1 VCASPNPTSTT
12 SSPKTAYTVADVAAA
27 MLVAGNGRGRLSDS
41 GRDALDAAME
51 GDNPE
56 DDSDKPVIY

>member
-1 VCASPNPTSTT
+1 
-12 SSPKTAYTVADVAAA
+12 

-51 GDNPE
+51 RDNPE